1 MNKLN
6 FNWILYLIAIVI
18 LATIGIQ
25 TYWNYKNY
33 QVNKKQLVNSVQ
45 QVLDGSVNGY
55 YELKAMN
62 STIGF
67 SFNQDMDTEFF
78 KDDGVF
84 DSIVKEIDLARENF
98 GNLDSVRLNTMEG
111 VQVFRGRYAD
121 SLIRESHNPLNKSF
135 NNQVRIET
143 HDHELKD
150 SIELKDF
157 QLLTSKV
164 ILSISSDT
172 LNIKQLDSLVGD
184 KLNNQNLDL
193 NFKLVYKA
201 LDSSVSHSKEEVF
214 KDPLEVYSKSTFLP
228 GGSALSMQFSNET
241 MVLLKQSMTGII
253 ISTLLVLAIISSLFY
268 LLKIIRNQKQLAE
281 VKNDLIS
288 NITHEFK
295 TPISTI
301 GVALESIQN
310 FDVIQDKEKTK
321 SYLKMSEEQLKK
333 LNTMVEKLLETA
345 TLDSDEIA
353 LSKENFDLME
363 LFDSLAEHYRISFPE
378 KSIVLNK
385 PDNEFAIV
393 ADRFHFENALSN
405 IIDNAAKY
413 GGSEISITVT
423 KNQGK
428 AYSIIIHDNGAGFD
442 PSEKDKVFDKFY
454 RVQKGNTHDV
464 KGFGIGLFYT
474 KAIIE
479 KHGGKISIDLNK
491 TGTSFII
498 TMPI

>member
-1 MNKLN
+1 
-6 FNWILYLIAIVI
+6 
-18 LATIGIQ
+18 
-25 TYWNYKNY
+25 
-33 QVNKKQLVNSVQ
+33 
-45 QVLDGSVNGY
+45 
-55 YELKAMN
+55 
-62 STIGF
+62 
-67 SFNQDMDTEFF
+67 
-78 KDDGVF
+78 
-84 DSIVKEIDLARENF
+84 
-98 GNLDSVRLNTMEG
+98 
-111 VQVFRGRYAD
+111 
-121 SLIRESHNPLNKSF
+121 
-135 NNQVRIET
+135 
-143 HDHELKD
+143 
-150 SIELKDF
+150 
-157 QLLTSKV
+157 
-164 ILSISSDT
+164 
-172 LNIKQLDSLVGD
+172 
-184 KLNNQNLDL
+184 
-193 NFKLVYKA
+193 
-201 LDSSVSHSKEEVF
+201 
-214 KDPLEVYSKSTFLP
+214 
-228 GGSALSMQFSNET
+228 
-241 MVLLKQSMTGII
+241 
-253 ISTLLVLAIISSLFY
+253 
-268 LLKIIRNQKQLAE
+268 
-281 VKNDLIS
+281 
-288 NITHEFK
+288 HEFK

-428 AYSIIIHDNGAGFD
+428 AYSIVIHDNGAGFD